1 MNSQALGGGRQSWD
15 LSPVCVGESHLLSTR
30 HSVGGHV
37 ENTVHPFEG
46 TVQGFCFA
54 DISLKQ
60 RRKTRR

>member
-1 MNSQALGGGRQSWD
+1 MCGG
-15 LSPVCVGESHLLSTR
+15 VSHLLSTR

-46 TVQGFCFA
+46 TVQGFCIA

-60 RRKTRR
+60 RRKTQR

>member
-15 LSPVCVGESHLLSTR
+15 LSPVCVWGSYLLSTR

-37 ENTVHPFEG
+37 ENTVYPFEG

-60 RRKTRR
+60 RRKTWR